1 MPNQPKAPTKR
12 KTPTKG
18 KVSAK
23 RKPTTQGKASAKI
36 KARAKKIAPAKTK
49 VARRLGVK
57 IEGITYYPL
66 PAPVHEPGLVAQA
79 ILNPCAGQLDGTS
92 CGPGCICK
100 AGQRWYTVGALRELG
115 FTLSN

>member
-23 RKPTTQGKASAKI
+23 RKPTTKGKASAKV
-36 KARAKKIAPAKTK
+36 KAAAKKIAPAKTK
-49 VARRLGVK
+49 VGRRLGVK